1 MDLFKLGC
9 SWGGVRKPHG
19 AHLSIH
25 PAVEHAM
32 DAPGPSVR
40 IHVGLEDVDDLLADL
55 DRGFARMRTLALKRS
70 PGANP

>member
-1 MDLFKLGC
+1 
-9 SWGGVRKPHG
+9 
-19 AHLSIH
+19 
-25 PAVEHAM
+25 M